1 MTETPGNSTH
11 QVALRRSPRLRAF
24 VLIFAVIGFFGTLI
38 ATGLYPADPSV
49 GFIALFA
56 YFALYG
62 VTASIFVGVLVWL
75 VLDIRSR
82 KRARVVLMEDS
93 EEN

>member
-1 MTETPGNSTH
+1 MSKKQEDATH
-11 QVALRRSPRLRAF
+11 NVALRRSPRLRAF
-24 VLIFAVIGFFGTLI
+24 VLIFGVIGFFGTLI
-38 ATGLYPADPSV
+38 VTGLYPADPSV

-62 VTASIFVGVLVWL
+62 VTASIFVGVLLWL

-82 KRARVVLMEDS
+82 KRARIVQMEKGDA
-93 EEN
+93 E

>member
-1 MTETPGNSTH
+1 MTETPENPMH
-11 QVALRRSPRLRAF
+11 EVALRRSPKLLAF
-24 VLIFAVIGFFGTLI
+24 VVIFAVIGFFGTLI

-82 KRARVVLMEDS
+82 KRARVVLMENEKQD
-93 EEN
+93 